1 MKREIKMLLLG
12 VRKENGWLLSTFK
25 LTYGV
30 GWREICN
37 AVSATYDYYDNVEVL
52 VDDKRVNISSKDE
65 ILQLEEAGSIIIRG
79 LSKIV
84 EAPLMLTFFNQ
95 LQKVN
100 VAVACATDEFLE
112 ADYQK
117 FNMSIGQY
125 MDSVELAMYH

>member
-37 AVSATYDYYDNVEVL
+37 AVSAAYDYYDNVEVL

-84 EAPLMLTFFNQ
+84 EVPLMLTFFNQ

-125 MDSVELAMYH
+125 MDSMELAMYH

>member
-1 MKREIKMLLLG
+1 MEI
-12 VRKENGWLLSTFK
+12 
-25 LTYGV
+25 V
-30 GWREICN
+30 GCE
-37 AVSATYDYYDNVEVL
+37 VS
-52 VDDKRVNISSKDE
+52 
-65 ILQLEEAGSIIIRG
+65 EAGSIIIRG

-84 EAPLMLTFFNQ
+84 EVPLMLTFFNQ

>member
-1 MKREIKMLLLG
+1 MLLLG

-30 GWREICN
+30 GWRGICN
-37 AVSATYDYYDNVEVL
+37 AVSATYDYYDKVEVL

-84 EAPLMLTFFNQ
+84 EVPLMLTFFNQ

>member
-1 MKREIKMLLLG
+1 MLLLG

-25 LTYGV
+25 LTYVV

-84 EAPLMLTFFNQ
+84 EVPLMLTFFNQ

>member
-1 MKREIKMLLLG
+1 MLLLG

-25 LTYGV
+25 LTYDV

-37 AVSATYDYYDNVEVL
+37 AVSATYDYYDKVEVL

-84 EAPLMLTFFNQ
+84 EVPLMLTFFNQ

>member
-25 LTYGV
+25 LTYDV

-37 AVSATYDYYDNVEVL
+37 AVSATYDYYDKVEVL

-84 EAPLMLTFFNQ
+84 EVPLMLTFFNQ

>member
-1 MKREIKMLLLG
+1 MLLLG

-37 AVSATYDYYDNVEVL
+37 AVSAAYDYYDNVEVL

-84 EAPLMLTFFNQ
+84 EVPLMLTFFNQ

-125 MDSVELAMYH
+125 MDSMELAMYH

>member
-37 AVSATYDYYDNVEVL
+37 AVSATYD
-52 VDDKRVNISSKDE
+52 KRVNISSKDE

-84 EAPLMLTFFNQ
+84 EVPLMLTFFNQ

>member
-1 MKREIKMLLLG
+1 MLLLG

-37 AVSATYDYYDNVEVL
+37 AVSAAYDYYDNVEVL

-84 EAPLMLTFFNQ
+84 EVPLMLTFFNQ

>member
-1 MKREIKMLLLG
+1 MLLLG

-30 GWREICN
+30 GWREISK
-37 AVSATYDYYDNVEVL
+37 AVSATYDYYDKVEVL

-84 EAPLMLTFFNQ
+84 EVPLMLTFFNQ
-95 LQKVN
+95 LQKGN

>member
-37 AVSATYDYYDNVEVL
+37 AVSAAYDYYDNVEVL

-84 EAPLMLTFFNQ
+84 EVPLMLTFFNQ

>member
-1 MKREIKMLLLG
+1 MLLLG

-30 GWREICN
+30 GWRKICN
-37 AVSATYDYYDNVEVL
+37 AVSATYDYYDKVEVL

-84 EAPLMLTFFNQ
+84 EVPLMLTFFNQ

>member
-1 MKREIKMLLLG
+1 MLLLG

-25 LTYGV
+25 LTYGI

-79 LSKIV
+79 LSKIIEV
-84 EAPLMLTFFNQ
+84 PLMLTFFNQ
-95 LQKVN
+95 LQNVN

-112 ADYQK
+112 EDYQK